1 MKTKQFYIQVLK
13 ARRAYLA
20 KMVFLVQLALQEL
33 QDLKEKEALKD
44 HVDLQAQVEKLA
56 PLARLDLKAK

>member
-1 MKTKQFYIQVLK
+1 
-13 ARRAYLA
+13 
-20 KMVFLVQLALQEL
+20 MVFLVQLALQEL
-33 QDLKEKEALKD
+33 QDLKDLKEKEALKD

>member
-1 MKTKQFYIQVLK
+1 
-13 ARRAYLA
+13 
-20 KMVFLVQLALQEL
+20 MVFLVQLALQEL